1 MGAARHS
8 KKSLRINSRR
18 DTDNTRLASSKQ
30 LPTSSSRNSD
40 FDRVARNCQAQ
51 TCDWY
56 YYFNNRARRSQ
67 KPEKREGR
75 GGRVTAIFS
84 VYQRCIE
91 SGQTRINT
99 LTTCFTLNCVQQ
111 KKKKKKKKKKS
122 TCVDTTA

>member
-40 FDRVARNCQAQ
+40 SERVARNCQAQ
-51 TCDWY
+51 TCDY

-67 KPEKREGR
+67 KPEKRVGR
-75 GGRVTAIFS
+75 GGRVTAVFS
-84 VYQRCIE
+84 VYQRCSE

-99 LTTCFTLNCVQQ
+99 LTTCFT
-111 KKKKKKKKKKS
+111 
-122 TCVDTTA
+122 